1 LTALRG
7 RRGWAGTM
15 NQRHNSFC
23 LVVFIA
29 FGGLT
34 FGHAQSSGCQQA
46 ALTTVTRWGGNE
58 TITIDLRDMPVRKV
72 RGTTVFP
79 GNETVSTLVQVFLRK
94 PSDARYQTRYED
106 ARLPVA
112 ACITGHD
119 GAFAFSLPPG
129 EYELRMSQGAG
140 VDVTSVLITVKRGHY
155 SSKRISVTMH
165 VGT

>member
-1 LTALRG
+1 
-7 RRGWAGTM
+7 M
-15 NQRHNSFC
+15 NQRHNFFC

-34 FGHAQSSGCQQA
+34 LGRGQSSGCKEA
-46 ALTTVTRWGGNE
+46 PLTIVTRWGGNE
-58 TITIDLRDMPVRKV
+58 TITIDLRDKPVRKV
-72 RGTTVFP
+72 RGTAVFP

-112 ACITGHD
+112 ACVTGHD

-129 EYELRMSQGAG
+129 DYELRMSQGAG
-140 VDVTSVLITVKRGHY
+140 VDVTSVFVTVKRGWHW
-155 SSKRISVTMH
+155 SRKIKAEMH